1 MRLRMRNEFAGP
13 SVFKY
18 TNKCAGGRP
27 LCSSNGFVNKKIFM
41 RWFFFRFHLLFCFR
55 NMQAYTVVIAVVI
68 AIIFYLPQLLCLCID
83 FYLIFLFFM
92 CVIVRLLCG
101 CCCFS
106 VILFI
111 CLTIFVETKTN
122 TKLHKLSEF
131 SACLICLLL

>member
-1 MRLRMRNEFAGP
+1 MNRLKARMRLRMRNVFAGP

-83 FYLIFLFFM
+83 FYLIFFFFNFLCVLLFVCF
-92 CVIVRLLCG
+92 VVVVVFRLFYLFVRRFLLKRKQ
-101 CCCFS
+101 
-106 VILFI
+106 IRNYI
-111 CLTIFVETKTN
+111 N
-122 TKLHKLSEF
+122 
-131 SACLICLLL
+131 